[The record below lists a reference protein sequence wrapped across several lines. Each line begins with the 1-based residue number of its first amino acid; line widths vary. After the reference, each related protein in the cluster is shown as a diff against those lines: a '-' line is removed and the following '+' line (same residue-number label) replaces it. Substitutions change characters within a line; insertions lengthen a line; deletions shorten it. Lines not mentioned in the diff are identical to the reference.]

1 MLGIIRVITLQN
13 DEDIHKHGALIEA
26 QYGLPV
32 LSRCIP
38 DQPLGVYDEQ
48 TEAESVSKIISLAA
62 ELERLGCSAIGI
74 SCAADPALTETRET
88 VHIPVYGAGS
98 CAAHLALTSSN
109 RVGVLTIL
117 EEVPTRIRSILRDAY
132 IGMDRPEGVV
142 TTVDLNTPAGKR
154 AALEAGMRLRE
165 RGADSIVLAC
175 TGFATMGFAPVAEQE
190 LGIRVLDP
198 ILSLGAAVLASRSGT
213 SVRT

>member
-13 DEDIHKHGALIEA
+13 DEDIHKHGSLIEA
-26 QYGLPV
+26 RYGLPV

-38 DQPLGVYDEQ
+38 EQPLGVYDEE
-48 TEAESVSKIISLAA
+48 TEAESVPKILSLAI

-74 SCAADPALTETRET
+74 SCAADPALAETRE
-88 VHIPVYGAGS
+88 VVRIPVYGAGS
-98 CAAHLALTSSN
+98 CAAHLALTSSS

-117 EEVPTRIRSILRDAY
+117 EEVPTRIRSILGDAY

-142 TTVDLNTPAGKR
+142 TTVDLNTPSGKR

-175 TGFATMGFAPVAEQE
+175 TGFATMGFASIAEEE

-198 ILSLGAAVLASRSGT
+198 ILSLGAAVSASCSDA
-213 SVRT
+213 SVQT